1 MDCSPDEAVALLNKW
16 HNESTQVL
24 ALLTG
29 TIGPLD
35 SSVVGIK
42 FSTFATVDGCDDQGL
57 QIKWPPKGRFFL
69 VFKGVKF
76 QYSEPRDIPPEIIQ
90 QAGGRVLV
98 GTLQILLPFGL
109 TFVICE
115 VGDSPN

>member
-16 HNESTQVL
+16 RNESTPVF

-35 SSVVGIK
+35 TSFVGIK
-42 FSTFATVDGCDDQGL
+42 FSTLATVDGCDDQGL
-57 QIKWPPKGRFFL
+57 LIKWPPKGRFFL
-69 VFKGVKF
+69 VFKGAKF

-90 QAGGRVLV
+90 QAGSVLV

-109 TFVICE
+109 TFVVCE
-115 VGDSPN
+115 VGDPPN